1 MLVDL
6 WENLKSETRP
16 IVLYGMG
23 NGADKILN
31 VCESKGIK
39 ISGVFASDGFVREKT
54 FHGFKICDY
63 KTAKENFG
71 DMVVLVC
78 FGTGRDDVLQNI
90 KRISKET
97 TLYVPDVP
105 VYGNTL
111 FYLEFARK
119 NKDKLQ
125 TVYSSLSDEWSKK
138 VYENT
143 VMFKITGNPNYL
155 YKIETEREETLKL
168 SGVKCAKRFLDL
180 GAYNGDTALE
190 FLNYSNSA
198 ESIIAVEPDA
208 RSYRKLCKNTESH
221 KVITTLNFAISDK
234 EETLYFADK
243 KGRGSS
249 IGEVGKVVNCTTVDA
264 LLNGEKVDYIKFDI
278 EGNEVNAIKGAKK
291 TILGQKPTLCIAAY
305 HKSEDLF
312 SIPLAVNEI
321 RPDYKLY
328 IRHTKSL
335 PAWDIDFIFK

>member
-23 NGADKILN
+23 NGADKILH
-31 VCESKGIK
+31 VCESKGITV
-39 ISGVFASDGFVREKT
+39 SGVFASDGFVREKT
-54 FHGFKICDY
+54 FRGFKITDY
-63 KTAKENFG
+63 KTAKEIFG

-78 FGTGRDDVLQNI
+78 FGTGRDEVLQNI

-97 TLYVPDVP
+97 TLFAPDVP

-111 FYLEFARK
+111 FDLEFARK

-125 TVYSSLSDEWSKK
+125 TVYDLLCDEQSKR
-138 VYENT
+138 VFENT
-143 VMFKITGNPNYL
+143 VKFKITGNPNYL
-155 YKIETEREETLKL
+155 YEIETERNETLNI
-168 SGVKCAKRFLDL
+168 SGVKGAKRFLDL

-190 FLNYSNSA
+190 FLNYSDIA

-208 RSYRKLCKNTESH
+208 RSYRKLCNNTESF
-221 KVITTLNFAISDK
+221 KKITALNFAISSK
-234 EETLYFADK
+234 EEKLYFSDK

-249 IGEVGKVVNCTTVDA
+249 IGEVGKEVNCTTVDA

-278 EGNEVNAIKGAKK
+278 EGNEVNAIKGAKN

-312 SIPLAVNEI
+312 SIPLAVSEI
-321 RPDYKLY
+321 RNDYKLY
-328 IRHTKSL
+328 IRHTKSI

>member
-6 WENLKSETRP
+6 WENLKSENRP

-54 FHGFKICDY
+54 FRGFKICDY

-78 FGTGRDDVLQNI
+78 FGTGRDEVLNNI

-111 FYLEFARK
+111 FDLEFARK

-125 TVYSSLSDEWSKK
+125 TVYNSLSDEWSKK

-143 VMFKITGNPNYL
+143 VKFKITGKPEYL
-155 YKIETEREETLKL
+155 YEIETERNETLNI
-168 SGVKCAKRFLDL
+168 SGVKDAKRFLDL

-198 ESIIAVEPDA
+198 ESIIAVEPDI
-208 RSYRKLCKNTESH
+208 RSFRKLCNNTESF
-221 KVITTLNFAISDK
+221 KKITALNFAVGGK
-234 EETLYFADK
+234 EETLYFSDK

-249 IGEVGKVVNCTTVDA
+249 IGEVGKEVNCATVDA
-264 LLNGEKVDYIKFDI
+264 LIKGDRVDYIKFDI
-278 EGNEVNAIKGAKK
+278 EGNEVNAIKGAKN
-291 TILGQKPTLCIAAY
+291 TILWQKPILYIAAY

-328 IRHTKSL
+328 IRHTKCL